1 MDCPKCGEEMD
12 FDEECGIS
20 FDDENTIIVREI
32 CHCKNCEKSFKYSEK
47 FKKISSEFV
56 CEVED

>member
-1 MDCPKCGEEMD
+1 MKCLKCGEEMD

-20 FDDENTIIVREI
+20 FDDEDTITVKEI
-32 CHCKNCEKSFKYSEK
+32 YHCDNCDKNFKFFEK
-47 FKKISSEFV
+47 FKKVSSEFI

>member
-1 MDCPKCGEEMD
+1 MRCSVCGAEMD

-20 FDDENTIIVREI
+20 FDDENTITVEEI
-32 CHCKNCEKSFKYSEK
+32 CHCDNCDKSFKYSEK
-47 FKKISSEFV
+47 FKKISSEFI